1 MPDHGVKID
10 RPSAATVHT
19 ETRVRKDG
27 SWIGYVTIDNER
39 KLNSVDLAQIRR
51 LETAFTTLS
60 ADDRLRAVVL
70 TGAGNRAFVGG
81 ADLGMLSTS
90 DREAGRTFITALHHA
105 HRAIRNCP
113 VPVICRI
120 NGFALGAGL
129 ETAASCDMRVIARGA
144 MLGMPEVRMGIP
156 SVIEAALLPGL
167 IGWGRTREM
176 LLTGENVT
184 ADEALAM
191 GLVEKVVEPAGLDAA
206 VDHWLDGICA
216 SAPLAVRS
224 QKALIGRWE
233 RSSLEEGILASIDAL
248 ADAYLTGEP
257 QAAIA
262 QFYAAK
268 KARAAVTAKS
278 RKG

>member
-1 MPDHGVKID
+1 MSDK
-10 RPSAATVHT
+10 AATVHV
-19 ETRVRKDG
+19 ETRLRKDG
-27 SWIGYVTIDNER
+27 AWIGYVTIDNER
-39 KLNSVDLAQIRR
+39 KLNAVDLPQIRR
-51 LETAFTTLS
+51 LEAAFTTLS

-81 ADLGMLSTS
+81 AHLDMLDSA

-105 HRAIRNCP
+105 HKKIRDCP

-129 ETAASCDMRVIARGA
+129 ETAASCDMRVAVRGA

-176 LLTGENVT
+176 LLTGETVT
-184 ADEALAM
+184 ADEALAI
-191 GLVEKVVEPAGLDAA
+191 GLAEKVVDAGELDAA
-206 VDHWLDGICA
+206 VEHWLDGICA

-224 QKALIGRWE
+224 QKALINRWQ
-233 RSSLEEGILASIDAL
+233 RSSLEEGVLAGIDAL

-262 QFYAAK
+262 KFQAAK
-268 KARAAVTAKS
+268 AARGRTA
-278 RKG
+278 R